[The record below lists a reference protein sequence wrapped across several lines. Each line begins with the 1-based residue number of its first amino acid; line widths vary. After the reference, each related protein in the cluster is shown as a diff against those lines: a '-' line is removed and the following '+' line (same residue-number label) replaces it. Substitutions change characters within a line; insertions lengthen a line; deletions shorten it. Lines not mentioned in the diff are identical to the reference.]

1 MITARAPQRDFDGME
16 ARRKHAAKLFAKGV
30 SQADVAREL
39 DVSRQSVSRWH
50 EAWTRGGV
58 KELKGA
64 GRAGRRPLL
73 DSADLALIE
82 KALRRGPKASGF
94 ATDIWTLPRITEVIA
109 TLTGVSYHPGHVWR
123 IMGQLGWSPQ
133 RPTRRALERN
143 DEAVDEWVAT
153 RWPQVKKTPD
163 GATRG
168 WSSKTSRVS
177 R

>member
-1 MITARAPQRDFDGME
+1 MTFSAIREILSHDHNTSTQRDFDGME
-16 ARRKHAAKLFAKGV
+16 ARRKLAAKLFAKGV

-82 KALRRGPKASGF
+82 KALRRGPRASGF
-94 ATDIWTLPRITEVIA
+94 ATEIWTLPRISEVIA

-133 RPTRRALERN
+133 RPTPQRSN
-143 DEAVDEWVAT
+143 AT
-153 RWPQVKKTPD
+153 TRSLM
-163 GATRG
+163 RG
-168 WSSKTSRVS
+168 WPPAVPR
-177 R
+177 

>member
-1 MITARAPQRDFDGME
+1 ME
-16 ARRKHAAKLFAKGV
+16 ARRKKAAKLFAKGV

-39 DVSRQSVSRWH
+39 AVSRQSVSRWH

-58 KELKGA
+58 KELKSA

-123 IMGQLGWSPQ
+123 IMGQLGQSPSARLVRHSNATT
-133 RPTRRALERN
+133 RPSMSGSPPAGLR
-143 DEAVDEWVAT
+143 
-153 RWPQVKKTPD
+153 
-163 GATRG
+163 
-168 WSSKTSRVS
+168 
-177 R
+177 